1 MKAKSIKGKT
11 AEEIKTAFQQI
22 YTEDFKPSLALVFI
36 SAVQERESVCALLDK
51 EGISI
56 FGATTSGEFID
67 DDMERESIVVFLF
80 AIDHSCFKIALEELN
95 NNTSS
100 DLAYAIADAGLKSFA
115 NPGFII
121 AIGGRPVDGSKVI
134 DGIRDKAGPHASIF
148 GGLAGNVISGTELSV
163 FDNKRITSRGLIA
176 LIIDNKKVDLTGFA
190 TSGWQPIATFHT
202 ITRSEHNTIY
212 TVDNEPAMD
221 MIAKYTGAN
230 IDTRSTHEQIYS
242 PDTSPIQLYRDNG
255 PSVLREITFFNGKT
269 RAVNFAGPVPQGSR
283 FRFSLPPDFDIVE
296 KIKSDC
302 NVFKEQYP
310 DPDALIVFSCASR
323 LQSLGPMVKKELEE
337 IKNTWDCPTAGFFC
351 FGEIGKYPGGETE
364 FHNNTCSIVLLK
376 EK

>member
-1 MKAKSIKGKT
+1 MKVKSLKGKT
-11 AEEIKTAFQQI
+11 AEEIKTALQNI
-22 YTEDFKPSLALVFI
+22 LTEDFKPSLALVFI
-36 SAVQERESVCALLDK
+36 SADQERETVCAMLDK

-67 DDMERESIVVFLF
+67 DDVERGSIVIILF
-80 AIDHSCFKIALEELN
+80 AIDPAYFKISLEELSDN
-95 NNTSS
+95 SS
-100 DLAYAIADAGLKSFA
+100 IDIAYAVAELGMKTFS

-121 AIGGRPVDGSKVI
+121 AIGGRPVDGTKVI
-134 DGIRDKAGPHASIF
+134 AGIQDKVGVQASIF
-148 GGLAGNVISGTELSV
+148 GGLAGNVVTGTGLFV
-163 FDNKRITSRGLIA
+163 FDNNQITDKGLIA
-176 LIIDNKKVDLTGFA
+176 LIIDNDKIDLTGFA

-202 ITRSEHNTIY
+202 ITKSEHNTAFTI
-212 TVDNEPAMD
+212 DDEPAMD

-230 IDTRSTHEQIYS
+230 IETGSTKEQIYS
-242 PDTSPIQLYRDNG
+242 PDASPIQLYRDNA

-269 RAVNFAGPVPQGSR
+269 RAVSFAGPVPKGSK

-302 NVFKEQYP
+302 EAFKEQHP

-323 LQSLGPMVKKELEE
+323 LQSLGPMVKNEIEE
-337 IKNTWDCPTAGFFC
+337 IKNTWDCPIAGFFC